1 MNEAGHTAGLLET
14 PGMANVMNTLSRT
27 MRSFN
32 RFELKYVIT
41 LQEAERFKSGLRAY
55 LVPDAYG
62 NASGRYTLTSL
73 YYDSPDF
80 HCYREKLDGVRV
92 RRKLRIR
99 RYESSAP
106 FTDETPVSVEI
117 KQRVDR
123 VTQKRRAILPYA
135 EALRLCN
142 DRQVPDHAPEEKA
155 IIEEIYAF
163 VWQYNLRPAS
173 MVRYTRQ
180 AFVGTEYDIGLRV
193 TFDTDLAFQSHRLHL
208 HEPSSGLPML
218 PANLVV
224 MEIKVNERIPTWL
237 TEMIAAHNLQMVRV
251 SKYCRSVEAARNT
264 PSMQWRRRTAEGSQ
278 DVLASSVSVFSTLE
292 RRMGMRVTRSR

>member
-1 MNEAGHTAGLLET
+1 
-14 PGMANVMNTLSRT
+14 MANAMDNLSHT
-27 MRSFN
+27 IRSFN

-41 LQEAERFKSGLRAY
+41 LQQAERFKSGLRVY

-62 NASGRYTLTSL
+62 NDNGRYTLTSL

-80 HCYREKLDGVRV
+80 RCYREKLDGVRV

-99 RYESSAP
+99 RYETDVP
-106 FTDETPVSVEI
+106 FTDETPVFVEI

-123 VTQKRRAILPYA
+123 VTQKRRAVLAYA

-142 DRQVPDHAPEEKA
+142 DRQIPDHLPEEKA
-155 IIEEIYAF
+155 IIEEIYAY

-173 MVRYTRQ
+173 LVRYARQ

-193 TFDTDLAFQSHRLHL
+193 TFDTALSFQSHPLHL
-208 HEPSSGLPML
+208 HEQPSGLPML

-224 MEIKVNERIPTWL
+224 MEIKVNDRIPTWL

-251 SKYCRSVEAARNT
+251 SKYCRSIEAARNM
-264 PSMQWRRRTAEGSQ
+264 PSTQWRRRTAEGSQ
-278 DVLASSVSVFSTLE
+278 EVLASSVSVFGTLE
-292 RRMGMRVTRSR
+292 RRMGMRVARSR